1 MLFLSAQFTH
11 INELNINEAILFS
24 IWDYDTSDFY
34 QGKCSI
40 TFINIIKNELYQV
53 LTCSTLYSVN
63 NFGLRWL
70 YMSFKRE
77 QIEMIGLWAKKVKCI
92 LYLIK

>member
-1 MLFLSAQFTH
+1 MIQVIFTRENVALPLL
-11 INELNINEAILFS
+11 IS
-24 IWDYDTSDFY
+24 Y
-34 QGKCSI
+34 
-40 TFINIIKNELYQV
+40 KNELYQV
-53 LTCSTLYSVN
+53 TCSTLYGVN